1 MGVKDAASV
10 VLIDTCTNSATE
22 VHPDYDQPAACTPS
36 LFTRSYVS
44 HNPEKM
50 LDVDSILKGKYPA
63 KAHARR
69 VADYLQ
75 ARGHSRDGVIYLEAQ
90 RTRMIEDNDEPV
102 PFRQRRPFFYLSGCN
117 LPDAHLTYNIP
128 QDILTLFIPPID
140 PDSVVW
146 TGLPLSV
153 EEALKM
159 YDVDEVKY
167 TSEVNAALAAYQRS
181 NSTTVYAIPEQVSSH
196 ITFLPFAKAV
206 VDSSLKTAIE
216 DTRVVKDEYEA
227 ALLAKAN
234 QISTLAHN
242 AVVKQSPTA
251 KNEKELWGTFI
262 ATCIANGATEQ
273 SYHSIVASGTAAATL
288 HYQPNN
294 APLEGKLNILL
305 DAGGEYECYCADITR
320 TFPINGKFS
329 PESATIYKIVLEMQE
344 KCFAMLKAGVMWESV
359 HETAH
364 RVAIDGLLECG
375 VLKGNAKEIFDKR
388 ISTAFFPHGLGHML
402 GMDTHDTGGNPNYE
416 DEDPMFR
423 YLRIRGK
430 LAEGAVVTV
439 EPGVYFCKFII
450 DPFLGDAE
458 KSKYIDKDVLERY
471 WEVGGCRIEDNC
483 WITKDGFQNLTDTPK
498 FKL

>member
-1 MGVKDAASV
+1 MNTIWSLQWRASANCPEIAPATPKYIFQPCAPSQG
-10 VLIDTCTNSATE
+10 LRSA
-22 VHPDYDQPAACTPS
+22 VH
-36 LFTRSYVS
+36 
-44 HNPEKM
+44 NM
-50 LDVDSILKGKYPA
+50 LDLDSILKGKYPA

-69 VADYLQ
+69 VAEYLKSKGQ
-75 ARGHSRDGVIYLEAQ
+75 SEDGVIYLEAQ

-117 LPDAHLTYNIP
+117 LPDAHLTYNIS

-140 PDSVVW
+140 PDSVIW
-146 TGLPLSV
+146 SGLPLSP
-153 EEALKM
+153 EEALKK
-159 YDVDEVKY
+159 YDVDQVHY
-167 TSEVNAALAAYQRS
+167 TSEVNASLAAYQRT
-181 NSTTVYAIPEQVSSH
+181 NSTTVYAIPEQVSTHVS
-196 ITFLPFAKAV
+196 FLGFAKTELGI
-206 VDSSLKTAIE
+206 LKKAIE

-227 ALLAKAN
+227 AMLQKAN

-242 AVVKQSPTA
+242 AVLKQAPTA

-262 ATCIANGATEQ
+262 ATCIANGAAEQ

-329 PESATIYKIVLEMQE
+329 PESEIIYRIVLEMQE
-344 KCFAMLKAGVMWESV
+344 ACFKRLKAGVMWETV

-364 RVAIDGLLECG
+364 RVAIDGLLKCG
-375 VLKGNAKEIFDKR
+375 VLRGDASEIFDKR
-388 ISTAFFPHGLGHML
+388 VSTAFFPHGLGHML

-416 DEDPMFR
+416 DKDPMFR
-423 YLRIRGK
+423 YLRIRGE
-430 LAEGAVVTV
+430 LTTGAVVTV

-450 DPFLGDAE
+450 DPFLDDPQL
-458 KSKYIDKDVLERY
+458 SRYIDKEVLDRY
-471 WEVGGCRIEDNC
+471 WDVGGCRIEDNC
-483 WITKDGFQNLTDTPK
+483 WITREGYENLTDTPK
-498 FKL
+498 FQF